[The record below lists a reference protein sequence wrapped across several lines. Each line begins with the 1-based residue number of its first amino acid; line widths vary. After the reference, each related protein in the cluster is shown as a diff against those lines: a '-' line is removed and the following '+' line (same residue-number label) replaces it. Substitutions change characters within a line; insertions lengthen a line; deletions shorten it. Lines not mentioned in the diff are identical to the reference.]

1 MKKIILFLYNILNNI
16 MYVKQ
21 TMNIIFQYKIPN
33 GKKYSQ
39 QMAKKIIYADD
50 GDSFYFIWLIYG
62 KFKMKKACL

>member
-1 MKKIILFLYNILNNI
+1 

-62 KFKMKKACL
+62 KFKMKKTCL